1 MQGRRREGQI
11 SKLVE
16 ERKEKKVCS
25 ALMQNRHFRQLE
37 TFLHLSLDG
46 GQFRHKAG
54 ASEEINE
61 LQ

>member
-1 MQGRRREGQI
+1 MQGRRGEEQI
-11 SKLVE
+11 SKLVRG
-16 ERKEKKVCS
+16 RKEKKACS

-46 GQFRHKAG
+46 GQFRHEAG
-54 ASEEINE
+54 ASEEMNE